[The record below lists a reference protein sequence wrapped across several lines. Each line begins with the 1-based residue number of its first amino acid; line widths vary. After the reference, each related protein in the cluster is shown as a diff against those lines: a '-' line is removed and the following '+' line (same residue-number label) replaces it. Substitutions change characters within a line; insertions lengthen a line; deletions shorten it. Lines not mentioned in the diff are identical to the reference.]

1 MSQMRLLKFFPYNQY
16 LLEGLTNHTL
26 FFNNIYNFND
36 PFEGVFRYKVSS
48 DYDKFK
54 EFYLDHYNG
63 RRNKL
68 DYYFNNKIEF
78 EKLINKSLDWRYN
91 NNAVCCF
98 SDKSKLKDILMWANY
113 SDSHKGVCL
122 IFEVAKLSLK
132 RKDYIINETVIGDPI
147 GPYVVTYTDRYLD
160 LDPLNKELN
169 QDSFL
174 TTKFKK
180 WSNEKEYR
188 FISPR
193 PGNCYFNPN
202 SLLEVIF
209 GLRISPDSKETVK
222 KIVNV
227 GYVNVRFRKI
237 NLLSDKFGFTLV
249 KE

>member
-1 MSQMRLLKFFPYNQY
+1 MRLLKFFPYNQY
-16 LLEGLTNHTL
+16 LLEGLTNQTL
-26 FFNNIYNFND
+26 FFSNIYNFND

-48 DYDKFK
+48 DYNKFK
-54 EFYLDHYNG
+54 EFYLNHYNG
-63 RRNKL
+63 PRRKL
-68 DYYFNNKIEF
+68 DYYFENKIEF
-78 EKLINKSLDWRYN
+78 EKLINKSFDWRYN

-113 SDSHKGVCL
+113 ADKHKGVCL
-122 IFEVAKLSLK
+122 VFDKAKLSFTQK
-132 RKDYIINETVIGDPI
+132 ESIINGTYIGDPN
-147 GPYVVTYTDRYLD
+147 GPHMVAYTDKYLD
-160 LDPLNKELN
+160 LDPLSKKLN

-180 WSNEKEYR
+180 WSAEKEYR

-193 PGNCYFNPN
+193 AGNCCFNPN

-209 GLRISPDSKETVK
+209 GLRISPDSKETIK